1 MLWYLRAVI
10 YLEKDLV
17 LAAQDAIK
25 KAVAIDPT
33 VQVLALEREISELRK
48 YD

>member
-1 MLWYLRAVI
+1 MLWYLRAIVF
-10 YLEKDLV
+10 LEKDLV

-25 KAVAIDPT
+25 KAVAIEPT
-33 VQVLALEREISELRK
+33 AQVLALEREISELRK